1 MIPPLN
7 VLVAFP
13 YLTPLLVEDLGK
25 TGSVRLIIDSGAF
38 TAWASGKPIALDD
51 YCRFLETTPLK
62 PWRYFVLD
70 VIGDAHASRQNYE
83 TMLARGL
90 NPIPVFTPGETLEV
104 LDEYWQTSDV
114 VAVGGLNAPGID
126 KHAHVRA
133 VMRHAAGRKVHL
145 LGYAGA
151 DRLKALRPYMCDA
164 SSWESGARYGAVNLY
179 MGGGRFKSLKKADF
193 SNRPSPA
200 VCQRLREFGVE
211 PAGLATVAGWAG
223 GDSWSRILSARSG
236 VALSL
241 DLEHHLGTRMF
252 LALTTRRAL
261 RLLVDAHHLL
271 TNQPEIVPA

>member
-1 MIPPLN
+1 VIPPLN

-13 YLTPLLVEDLGK
+13 YINRSMAEALLSYEHL
-25 TGSVRLIIDSGAF
+25 RLIIDSGAF
-38 TAWASGKPIALDD
+38 TAWASGKPIDLDT

-90 NPIPVFTPGETLEV
+90 NPIPVFTPGETLEA

-164 SSWESGARYGAVNLY
+164 SSWEGGARYGAVNLY
-179 MGGGRFKSLKKADF
+179 MGGGRFESLKKADF
-193 SNRPSPA
+193 ASRPSPA
-200 VCQRLREFGVE
+200 ICRRLREFGVE
-211 PAGLATVAGWAG
+211 PTRLANLAGWSG
-223 GDSWSRILSARSG
+223 GYSWSRRLSARS
-236 VALSL
+236 AASLSL
-241 DLEHHLGTRMF
+241 DLEKHTGTKLF
-252 LALTTRRAL
+252 LALNTPVAMKI
-261 RLLVDAHHLL
+261 VVEAHRFL
-271 TNQPEIVPA
+271 TGQPENPA